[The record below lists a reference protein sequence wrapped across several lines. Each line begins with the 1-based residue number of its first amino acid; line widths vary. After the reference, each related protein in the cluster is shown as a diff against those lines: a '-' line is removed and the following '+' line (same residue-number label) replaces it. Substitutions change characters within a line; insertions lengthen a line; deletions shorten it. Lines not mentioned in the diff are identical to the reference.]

1 MRRIVMPE
9 EKKEGKFSKF
19 LKLFEP
25 KKSSCCCMKIEE
37 VIDEK
42 EKPGEKKNNKKCGS

>member
-1 MRRIVMPE
+1 MSE
-9 EKKEGKFSKF
+9 EKKKGKFSKF

-37 VIDEK
+37 VVDEK
-42 EKPGEKKNNKKCGS
+42 ERPVENKNNKECCS

>member
-1 MRRIVMPE
+1 MAE
-9 EKKEGKFSKF
+9 EKKKGKLSKF

-37 VIDEK
+37 VTDEK
-42 EKPGEKKNNKKCGS
+42 GKPVENKKNNKCCS